1 MYILVNLHDALVI
14 FRNHTG
20 KKSCVLRMYFHT
32 HAMIISVDKKNHE
45 KSVSTLLK
53 GVTEVDEL
61 INMVSSKAGISADQ
75 ARQAVN
81 VVLGFLKDRLPAPIA
96 SQVDGVLSGQG
107 AGGIADQAASALGDQ
122 SAGGAID
129 QAKGMLGGMFGQGD

>member
-1 MYILVNLHDALVI
+1 MYILVNLHDALVTC
-14 FRNHTG
+14 RNHTG
-20 KKSCVLRMYFHT
+20 KNIVCSRDVFSHT
-32 HAMIISVDKKNHE
+32 CDNNEHGQQYHE
-45 KSVSTLLK
+45 KSVTTLLK

-61 INMVSSKAGISADQ
+61 INMVSSKVGISADQ
-75 ARQAVN
+75 ASQAVN

-96 SQVDGVLSGQG
+96 SQVEGLLSGQG
-107 AGGIADQAASALGDQ
+107 AGGIANQAASALGDQ